1 MSLNRLVSY
10 ISILYNKQYK
20 KDYCKDVGCVQ
31 MKGVNHL
38 KVFGIIVI
46 IFMTLITVGYT
57 MQQETR
63 NSVPER
69 LVKDG
74 MTVVQTGYTGIV
86 EGLKRFVTNINDLLH
101 TYEENKMLKKQMY
114 NYEALEVY
122 THQLEEQIAS
132 LEELQDTGSSLTS
145 YQTINATT
153 VMRNVDQWHDFIL
166 INKGKQQGIE
176 PNMAVLSKEGFLI
189 GKVIT
194 VNELSA
200 KVKLIKNQDFGSK
213 VSAILDGKEG
223 SVGTVEGYDYTT
235 DELVMTQ
242 VSKDVAVEQGDAV
255 ITSGLGGV
263 YPRSLLIGYV
273 ERIEVSKDGLTQ
285 TLYLKGEK
293 NYNNMD
299 YVIVVARE
307 AVTPSNE

>member
-1 MSLNRLVSY
+1 
-10 ISILYNKQYK
+10 
-20 KDYCKDVGCVQ
+20 

-46 IFMTLITVGYT
+46 VFMTLITIGYT
-57 MQQETR
+57 MNQETR
-63 NSVPER
+63 NPLPER
-69 LVKDG
+69 LIKDG
-74 MTVVQTGYTGIV
+74 MTVVQSGYTGIV
-86 EGLKRFVTNINDLLH
+86 EGVKRFLTNINDLFH
-101 TYEENKMLKKQMY
+101 TYEENKLLKEQMY

-122 THQLEEQIAS
+122 TNQLEEQLAS
-132 LEELQDTGSSLTS
+132 LEELQETGASLTN

-153 VMRNVDQWHDFIL
+153 VMRNVDQWHDFIV
-166 INKGKQQGIE
+166 INKGSQQGIKE
-176 PNMAVLSKEGFLI
+176 NMAVLSKEGFLI
-189 GKVIT
+189 GKVIS

-213 VSAILDGKEG
+213 VSAIIDGKDD
-223 SVGTVEGYDYTT
+223 SIGTVEGYDYVE

-242 VSKDVAVEQGDAV
+242 VSKNVTVEQGDAV

-273 ERIEVSKDGLTQ
+273 DRVEVSKDGLTQ

-299 YVIVVARE
+299 YVIIVLRE
-307 AVTPSNE
+307 AVVPGNE

>member
-1 MSLNRLVSY
+1 
-10 ISILYNKQYK
+10 
-20 KDYCKDVGCVQ
+20 

-38 KVFGIIVI
+38 KVFGIIVL

-57 MQQETR
+57 MHQETK

-69 LVKDG
+69 VIKDG

-86 EGLKRFVTNINDLLH
+86 EGFKRFVTNINDLFH
-101 TYEENKMLKKQMY
+101 TYEENKLLKQKMY

-122 THQLEEQIAS
+122 THQLEEQVAS
-132 LEELQDTGSSLTS
+132 LEELQSTGISLTS
-145 YQTINATT
+145 YETINATT
-153 VMRNVDQWHDFIL
+153 VMRNVDQWHDFIF
-166 INKGKQQGIE
+166 INKGSKQGIKE
-176 PNMAVLSKEGFLI
+176 NMAVLSKEGFLI
-189 GKVIT
+189 GKVIST
-194 VNELSA
+194 NDLSA

-213 VSAILDGKEG
+213 VSAIIDGKEG
-223 SVGTVEGYDYTT
+223 SIGTVEGYDYTT

-242 VSKDVAVEQGDAV
+242 VSKEVAVEEGDAV

-273 ERIEVSKDGLTQ
+273 DRIEVSKDGLTQ

-293 NYNNMD
+293 NYDNMD

-307 AVTPSNE
+307 AVTSNNE

>member
-1 MSLNRLVSY
+1 
-10 ISILYNKQYK
+10 
-20 KDYCKDVGCVQ
+20 

-46 IFMTLITVGYT
+46 VFMTLITIGYT
-57 MQQETR
+57 MNQETR
-63 NSVPER
+63 NPLPER
-69 LVKDG
+69 VIKDG
-74 MTVVQTGYTGIV
+74 MTVVQSGYTGIV
-86 EGLKRFVTNINDLLH
+86 EGVKRFLTNINDLFH
-101 TYEENKMLKKQMY
+101 TYEENKLLKQQMY

-122 THQLEEQIAS
+122 TNQLEEQLAS
-132 LEELQDTGSSLTS
+132 LEELQETRASLTN

-153 VMRNVDQWHDFIL
+153 VMRNVDQWHDFIV
-166 INKGKQQGIE
+166 INKGSQQGIQE
-176 PNMAVLSKEGFLI
+176 NMAVLSKEGFLI
-189 GKVIT
+189 GKVIS

-213 VSAILDGKEG
+213 VSAIIDGKDD
-223 SVGTVEGYDYTT
+223 SIGTVEGYDYIE

-242 VSKDVAVEQGDAV
+242 VSKNVTVEQGDAV

-273 ERIEVSKDGLTQ
+273 DRVEVSKDGLTQ

-299 YVIVVARE
+299 YVIVVLRE
-307 AVTPSNE
+307 AVVPGNE

>member
-1 MSLNRLVSY
+1 
-10 ISILYNKQYK
+10 
-20 KDYCKDVGCVQ
+20 

-46 IFMTLITVGYT
+46 VFMTLITIGYT
-57 MQQETR
+57 MNQETR
-63 NSVPER
+63 NPLPER
-69 LVKDG
+69 VIKDG
-74 MTVVQTGYTGIV
+74 MTVVQSGYTGIV
-86 EGLKRFVTNINDLLH
+86 EGVKRFLTNINDLFH
-101 TYEENKMLKKQMY
+101 TYEENKLLKQQMY

-122 THQLEEQIAS
+122 TNQLEEQLAS
-132 LEELQDTGSSLTS
+132 LEELQETGASLTN

-153 VMRNVDQWHDFIL
+153 VMRNVDQWHDFIV
-166 INKGKQQGIE
+166 INKGSQQGIQE
-176 PNMAVLSKEGFLI
+176 NMAVLSKEGFLI
-189 GKVIT
+189 GKVIS

-213 VSAILDGKEG
+213 VSAIIDGKDD
-223 SVGTVEGYDYTT
+223 SIGTVEGYDYIE

-242 VSKDVAVEQGDAV
+242 VSKNVTVEQGDAV

-273 ERIEVSKDGLTQ
+273 DRVEVSKDGLTQ

-299 YVIVVARE
+299 YVIVVLRE
-307 AVTPSNE
+307 AVVPGNE

>member
-1 MSLNRLVSY
+1 
-10 ISILYNKQYK
+10 
-20 KDYCKDVGCVQ
+20 

-46 IFMTLITVGYT
+46 VFMTLITIGYT
-57 MQQETR
+57 MNQETR
-63 NSVPER
+63 NPLPER
-69 LVKDG
+69 LIKDG
-74 MTVVQTGYTGIV
+74 MTVVQSGYTGIV
-86 EGLKRFVTNINDLLH
+86 EGVKRFLTNINDLFH
-101 TYEENKMLKKQMY
+101 TYEENKLLKEQMY

-122 THQLEEQIAS
+122 TNQLEQQLAS
-132 LEELQDTGSSLTS
+132 LEELQETGASLTN

-153 VMRNVDQWHDFIL
+153 VMRNVDQWHDFIV
-166 INKGKQQGIE
+166 INKGSQQGIKE
-176 PNMAVLSKEGFLI
+176 NMAVLSKEGFLI
-189 GKVIT
+189 GKVIS

-213 VSAILDGKEG
+213 VSAIIDGKDD
-223 SVGTVEGYDYTT
+223 SIGTVEGYDYVE

-242 VSKDVAVEQGDAV
+242 VSKNVTVEQGDAV

-273 ERIEVSKDGLTQ
+273 DRVEVSKDGLTQ

-299 YVIVVARE
+299 YVIVVLRE
-307 AVTPSNE
+307 AVVPGNE

>member
-1 MSLNRLVSY
+1 
-10 ISILYNKQYK
+10 
-20 KDYCKDVGCVQ
+20 

-38 KVFGIIVI
+38 KVFGIIVL

-57 MQQETR
+57 MHQETK

-69 LVKDG
+69 LIKDG

-86 EGLKRFVTNINDLLH
+86 EGFKRFVTNINDLFH
-101 TYEENKMLKKQMY
+101 TYEENKLLKQQMY

-122 THQLEEQIAS
+122 THQLEEQLAS
-132 LEELQDTGSSLTS
+132 LEELQSTGISLTS
-145 YQTINATT
+145 YETINATT
-153 VMRNVDQWHDFIL
+153 VMRNVDHWHDFIF
-166 INKGKQQGIE
+166 INKGSKQGIKE
-176 PNMAVLSKEGFLI
+176 NMAVLSKEGFLI
-189 GKVIT
+189 GKVIST
-194 VNELSA
+194 NDLSA

-213 VSAILDGKEG
+213 VSAIIDGKEG
-223 SVGTVEGYDYTT
+223 SIGTVEGYDYTT

-242 VSKDVAVEQGDAV
+242 VSKEVAVEEGDAV

-273 ERIEVSKDGLTQ
+273 DRIEVSKDGLTQ

-293 NYNNMD
+293 NYDNMD

-307 AVTPSNE
+307 AVTSNNE

>member
-1 MSLNRLVSY
+1 
-10 ISILYNKQYK
+10 
-20 KDYCKDVGCVQ
+20 

-46 IFMTLITVGYT
+46 VFMTLITIGYT
-57 MQQETR
+57 MNQETR
-63 NSVPER
+63 NPLPER
-69 LVKDG
+69 LIKDG
-74 MTVVQTGYTGIV
+74 MTVVQSGYTGIV
-86 EGLKRFVTNINDLLH
+86 EGVKRFLTNINDLFH
-101 TYEENKMLKKQMY
+101 TYEENKLLKEQMY

-122 THQLEEQIAS
+122 TNQLEQQLAS
-132 LEELQDTGSSLTS
+132 LEELQKTGASLTN

-153 VMRNVDQWHDFIL
+153 VMRNVDQWHDFIV
-166 INKGKQQGIE
+166 INKGSQQGIKE
-176 PNMAVLSKEGFLI
+176 NMAVLSKEGFLI
-189 GKVIT
+189 GKVIS

-213 VSAILDGKEG
+213 VSAIIDGKDD
-223 SVGTVEGYDYTT
+223 SIGTVEGYDYVE

-242 VSKDVAVEQGDAV
+242 VSKNVTVEQGDAV

-273 ERIEVSKDGLTQ
+273 DRVEVSKDGLTQ

-299 YVIVVARE
+299 YVIVVLRE
-307 AVTPSNE
+307 AVVPGNE

>member
-1 MSLNRLVSY
+1 
-10 ISILYNKQYK
+10 
-20 KDYCKDVGCVQ
+20 

-46 IFMTLITVGYT
+46 VFMTLITIGYT
-57 MQQETR
+57 MNQETR
-63 NSVPER
+63 NPLPER
-69 LVKDG
+69 VIKDG
-74 MTVVQTGYTGIV
+74 MTVVQSGYTGIV
-86 EGLKRFVTNINDLLH
+86 EGVKRFLTNINDLFH
-101 TYEENKMLKKQMY
+101 TYEENKLLKQQMY

-122 THQLEEQIAS
+122 TNQLEEQLAS
-132 LEELQDTGSSLTS
+132 LEELQETGASLTS

-153 VMRNVDQWHDFIL
+153 VMRNVDQWHDFIV
-166 INKGKQQGIE
+166 INKGSQQGIQE
-176 PNMAVLSKEGFLI
+176 NMAVLSKEGFLI
-189 GKVIT
+189 GKVIS

-213 VSAILDGKEG
+213 VSAISDGKDD
-223 SVGTVEGYDYTT
+223 SIGTVEGYDYIE

-242 VSKDVAVEQGDAV
+242 VSKNVTVEQGDAV

-273 ERIEVSKDGLTQ
+273 DRVEVSKDGLTQ

-299 YVIVVARE
+299 YVIVVLRE
-307 AVTPSNE
+307 AVVPGNE

>member
-1 MSLNRLVSY
+1 
-10 ISILYNKQYK
+10 
-20 KDYCKDVGCVQ
+20 

-46 IFMTLITVGYT
+46 VFMTLITIGYT
-57 MQQETR
+57 MNQETR
-63 NSVPER
+63 NPLPER
-69 LVKDG
+69 VIKDG
-74 MTVVQTGYTGIV
+74 MTVVQSGYTGIV
-86 EGLKRFVTNINDLLH
+86 EGVKRFLTNINDLFH
-101 TYEENKMLKKQMY
+101 TYEENKLLKQQMY

-122 THQLEEQIAS
+122 TNQLEEQLAS
-132 LEELQDTGSSLTS
+132 LEELQETGASLTS

-153 VMRNVDQWHDFIL
+153 VMRNVDQWHDFIV
-166 INKGKQQGIE
+166 INKGSQQGIQE
-176 PNMAVLSKEGFLI
+176 NMAVLSKEGFLI
-189 GKVIT
+189 GKVIS

-213 VSAILDGKEG
+213 VSAIIDGKDD
-223 SVGTVEGYDYTT
+223 SIGTVEGYDYIE

-242 VSKDVAVEQGDAV
+242 VSKNVTVEQGDAV

-273 ERIEVSKDGLTQ
+273 DRVEVSKDGLTQ

-299 YVIVVARE
+299 YVIVVLRE
-307 AVTPSNE
+307 AVVPGNE

>member
-1 MSLNRLVSY
+1 
-10 ISILYNKQYK
+10 
-20 KDYCKDVGCVQ
+20 

-46 IFMTLITVGYT
+46 VFMTLITIGYT
-57 MQQETR
+57 MNQETR
-63 NSVPER
+63 NPLPER
-69 LVKDG
+69 LIKDG
-74 MTVVQTGYTGIV
+74 MTVVQSGYTGVV
-86 EGLKRFVTNINDLLH
+86 EGIKRFFTNINDLFH
-101 TYEENKMLKKQMY
+101 TYEENKLLKEQMY

-122 THQLEEQIAS
+122 TNQLEEKLAS
-132 LEELQDTGSSLTS
+132 LEELQETGVSLTN

-153 VMRNVDQWHDFIL
+153 VMRNVDQWHDFIV
-166 INKGKQQGIE
+166 INKGSQQGIKE
-176 PNMAVLSKEGFLI
+176 NMAVLSKEGFLI
-189 GKVIT
+189 GKVIS

-213 VSAILDGKEG
+213 VSAIIDGKDD
-223 SVGTVEGYDYTT
+223 SIGTVEGYDYMA

-242 VSKDVAVEQGDAV
+242 VSKNVTVEEGDAV

-273 ERIEVSKDGLTQ
+273 DRAEVSKDGLTQ

-299 YVIVVARE
+299 YVIVVLRE
-307 AVTPSNE
+307 AVAPGNE

>member
-1 MSLNRLVSY
+1 
-10 ISILYNKQYK
+10 
-20 KDYCKDVGCVQ
+20 

-46 IFMTLITVGYT
+46 VFMTLITIGYT
-57 MQQETR
+57 MNQETR
-63 NSVPER
+63 NPLPER
-69 LVKDG
+69 LIKDG
-74 MTVVQTGYTGIV
+74 MTVVQSGYTGIV
-86 EGLKRFVTNINDLLH
+86 EGVKRFLTNINDLFH
-101 TYEENKMLKKQMY
+101 TYEENKLLKEQMY

-122 THQLEEQIAS
+122 TNQLEEQLAS
-132 LEELQDTGSSLTS
+132 LEELQETGASLTN

-153 VMRNVDQWHDFIL
+153 VMRNVDQWHDFIV
-166 INKGKQQGIE
+166 INKGSQQGIKE
-176 PNMAVLSKEGFLI
+176 NMAVLSKEGFLI
-189 GKVIT
+189 GKVIS

-213 VSAILDGKEG
+213 VSAIIDGKDD
-223 SVGTVEGYDYTT
+223 SIGTVEGYDYVE

-242 VSKDVAVEQGDAV
+242 VSKNVTVEQGDAV

-273 ERIEVSKDGLTQ
+273 DRVEVSKDGLTQ

-299 YVIVVARE
+299 YVIIVLRE
-307 AVTPSNE
+307 AVVPGNDSTDSCTLYGYSECIFNLFILFHFLR

>member
-1 MSLNRLVSY
+1 
-10 ISILYNKQYK
+10 
-20 KDYCKDVGCVQ
+20 

-38 KVFGIIVI
+38 KVFGIIVL

-57 MQQETR
+57 MHQETK

-69 LVKDG
+69 LIKDG

-86 EGLKRFVTNINDLLH
+86 EGFKRFVTNINDLFH
-101 TYEENKMLKKQMY
+101 TYEENKLLKQQMY

-122 THQLEEQIAS
+122 THQLEEQLAS
-132 LEELQDTGSSLTS
+132 LEELQSTGISLTS
-145 YQTINATT
+145 YETINATT
-153 VMRNVDQWHDFIL
+153 VMSTND
-166 INKGKQQGIE
+166 
-176 PNMAVLSKEGFLI
+176 
-189 GKVIT
+189 
-194 VNELSA
+194 LSA

-213 VSAILDGKEG
+213 VSAIIDGKEG
-223 SVGTVEGYDYTT
+223 SIGTVEGYDYTT

-242 VSKDVAVEQGDAV
+242 VSKEVAVEEGDAV

-273 ERIEVSKDGLTQ
+273 HRIEVSKDGLTQ

-293 NYNNMD
+293 NYDNMD

-307 AVTPSNE
+307 AVTSNNE

>member
-1 MSLNRLVSY
+1 
-10 ISILYNKQYK
+10 
-20 KDYCKDVGCVQ
+20 

-46 IFMTLITVGYT
+46 VFMTLITIGYT
-57 MQQETR
+57 MNQETR
-63 NSVPER
+63 NPLPER
-69 LVKDG
+69 VIKDG
-74 MTVVQTGYTGIV
+74 MTVVQSGYTGIV
-86 EGLKRFVTNINDLLH
+86 EGVKRFLTNINDLFH
-101 TYEENKMLKKQMY
+101 TYEENKLLKQQMY

-122 THQLEEQIAS
+122 TNQLEEQLAS
-132 LEELQDTGSSLTS
+132 LEELQETGASLTS

-153 VMRNVDQWHDFIL
+153 VMRNVDQWHDFIV
-166 INKGKQQGIE
+166 INKGSQQGIQA
-176 PNMAVLSKEGFLI
+176 NMAVLSKEGFLI
-189 GKVIT
+189 GKVIS

-213 VSAILDGKEG
+213 VSAIIDGKDD
-223 SVGTVEGYDYTT
+223 SIGTVEGYDYIE

-242 VSKDVAVEQGDAV
+242 VSKNVTVEQGDAV

-273 ERIEVSKDGLTQ
+273 DRVEVSKDGLTQ

-299 YVIVVARE
+299 YVIVVLRE
-307 AVTPSNE
+307 AVVPGNE

>member
-1 MSLNRLVSY
+1 
-10 ISILYNKQYK
+10 
-20 KDYCKDVGCVQ
+20 

-46 IFMTLITVGYT
+46 VFMTLITIGYT
-57 MQQETR
+57 MNQETR
-63 NSVPER
+63 NPLPER
-69 LVKDG
+69 LIKDG
-74 MTVVQTGYTGIV
+74 MTVVQSGYTGIV
-86 EGLKRFVTNINDLLH
+86 EGVKRFLTNINDLFH
-101 TYEENKMLKKQMY
+101 TYEENKLLKEQMY

-122 THQLEEQIAS
+122 TNQLEQQLAS
-132 LEELQDTGSSLTS
+132 LEELQETGASLTN

-153 VMRNVDQWHDFIL
+153 VMRNVDQWHDFIV
-166 INKGKQQGIE
+166 INKGSQQGIKE
-176 PNMAVLSKEGFLI
+176 NMAVLSKEGFLI
-189 GKVIT
+189 GKVIS

-213 VSAILDGKEG
+213 VSAIIDGKDD
-223 SVGTVEGYDYTT
+223 SIGTVEGYDYVE

-242 VSKDVAVEQGDAV
+242 VSKNVTVEQGDAV

-273 ERIEVSKDGLTQ
+273 DRVEVSKDGLTQ

-299 YVIVVARE
+299 YVIIVLRE
-307 AVTPSNE
+307 AVVPGNE